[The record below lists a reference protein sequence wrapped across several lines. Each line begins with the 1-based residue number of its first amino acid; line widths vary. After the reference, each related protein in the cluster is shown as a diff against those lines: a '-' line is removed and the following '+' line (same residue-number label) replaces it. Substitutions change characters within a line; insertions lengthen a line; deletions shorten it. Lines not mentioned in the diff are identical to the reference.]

1 MQAAGPGA
9 TLRHPTPIC
18 RCARD
23 PRRREVSAGFACSVA
38 RLLGLAFSE
47 PSCVL
52 GGTSLSSLMLFHF
65 KLTGGC
71 CPVCEFPNP
80 PISCLRCAS
89 VWAINLL
96 RPVLMLGRAPGS
108 LADELLANGDPDQPL
123 NSLWDRRPVSMCFP
137 TESTGV
143 RTRCAICAHVRLT
156 PSPSLL
162 ILSTYDTTVRE
173 PGHAH
178 RLSQPARIRRS
189 VRGCAVRKIGR
200 PGAHA
205 RNPPLRRKR
214 VIGRGPARALECG
227 ARARGSTT
235 PRRRRRFGS
244 SKLGAGSQVG
254 VGLGPGTG
262 VGGKA

>member
-1 MQAAGPGA
+1 M
-9 TLRHPTPIC
+9 
-18 RCARD
+18 
-23 PRRREVSAGFACSVA
+23 F
-38 RLLGLAFSE
+38 
-47 PSCVL
+47 SCVL
-52 GGTSLSSLMLFHF
+52 GGTSLSSLLLLFHF

-80 PISCLRCAS
+80 PISCLHCAS
-89 VWAINLL
+89 VWAFNLL

-173 PGHAH
+173 PGRAH

-227 ARARGSTT
+227 ARARAG
-235 PRRRRRFGS
+235 RRRLDAGAA
-244 SKLGAGSQVG
+244 LGLASWV
-254 VGLGPGTG
+254 LGPRSAWDSGPERASGAKRDRRSGWERSRTVFFNLG
-262 VGGKA
+262 RRWEAADKK

>member
-1 MQAAGPGA
+1 M
-9 TLRHPTPIC
+9 
-18 RCARD
+18 
-23 PRRREVSAGFACSVA
+23 F
-38 RLLGLAFSE
+38 
-47 PSCVL
+47 SCVL
-52 GGTSLSSLMLFHF
+52 GGTSLSSLLLLFHF
-65 KLTGGC
+65 KLTGGY

-173 PGHAH
+173 PGRAH

-200 PGAHA
+200 PGARA
-205 RNPPLRRKR
+205 RRRRFAEKGDGGL
-214 VIGRGPARALECG
+214 IGRGPAEGSSGTGTRRAG
-227 ARARGSTT
+227 AG
-235 PRRRRRFGS
+235 RRRLDAGAALGLAS
-244 SKLGAGSQVG
+244 SL
-254 VGLGPGTG
+254 LGPRSAWDSGPERASG
-262 VGGKA
+262 AQRDRRSGWERSRAVFFHLDLRREAADKK